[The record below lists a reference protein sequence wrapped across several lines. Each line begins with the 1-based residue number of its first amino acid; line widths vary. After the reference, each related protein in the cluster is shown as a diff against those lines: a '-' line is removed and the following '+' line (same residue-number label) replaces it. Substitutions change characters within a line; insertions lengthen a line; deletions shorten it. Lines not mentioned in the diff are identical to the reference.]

1 MFTATQSEQ
10 IELDG
15 MSDDRPIRLDGLSRE
30 TFKLFL
36 EHTFGRYV
44 NLTPSILLTVDLLN
58 YLQSSHWLLYHQRAL
73 EIPSLL

>member
-1 MFTATQSEQ
+1 MFTATLSGQ

-30 TFKLFL
+30 TFELFL

-44 NLTPSILLTVDLLN
+44 NYTSSILLTVNLLN
-58 YLQSSHWLLYHQRAL
+58 YLQSSHWLLYY
-73 EIPSLL
+73 